1 LRGSSFC
8 EESFVSTKFW
18 PILFGAVLA
27 ACFLLTAVAPLF
39 DWWLPR
45 NLCSFGPGIDA
56 LFYLIMGIVAASYL
70 LTCSILVYAMY
81 KYDHVPGRK
90 ASYTHGNHKLE
101 LVWTAL
107 PALILLFIAFAQVQA
122 WSNVKYLY
130 DWGSNNKVQTDTARV
145 PDQVFE
151 LTARQFEW
159 RMRYPSAGT
168 NETMTKQ
175 WREGLREPRYAAE
188 WQTTPNADDTHIV
201 NELHTWKGA
210 KVRMYLKS
218 KDVLHSFF
226 LPNLRIKQDA
236 VPGKVIQVWYDTA
249 ADGVEANCKYNDQ
262 TKEWDLKDGEKWELV
277 CAELCGWGHYK
288 MRAHLYIHESKAD
301 YEKWLTHAQQ
311 EEHRTQREEVK

>member
-1 LRGSSFC
+1 M
-8 EESFVSTKFW
+8 STKFW
-18 PILFGAVLA
+18 PILFGAVLT
-27 ACFLLTAVAPLF
+27 ACFGLVAVAPLF
-39 DWWLPR
+39 GWWLPK
-45 NLCSFGPGIDA
+45 NLCSFGPGIDF
-56 LFYLIMGIVAASYL
+56 LFYLILGLTAVSYA
-70 LTCSILVYAMY
+70 LTCGTLVYSMY
-81 KYDHVPGRK
+81 KYDHVAGRK

-101 LVWTAL
+101 LVWTAV

-122 WSNVKYLY
+122 WGNVKYLY

-159 RMRYPSAGT
+159 RMRYPATDT
-168 NETMTKQ
+168 NTKITTQ
-175 WREGLREPRYAAE
+175 WRQELREPRLGAE
-188 WQTTPNADDTHIV
+188 WQTTPHADDTHIV
-201 NELHTWKGA
+201 NEIHTWKAA

-218 KDVLHSFF
+218 RDVLHSFF

-249 ADGVEANCKYNDQ
+249 AEGVEANCTKKVNDGN
-262 TKEWDLKDGEKWELV
+262 KEWELKDHEKWELV

-301 YEKWLTHAQQ
+301 YEEWLTEASK
-311 EEHRTQREEVK
+311 EEHRTQREENKKAE